1 MPHHNSVFHSVLASM
16 SWGVFDRAVAE
27 HGADKHVRHLSTR
40 TQFIALLY
48 GQLSGASSLRALVS
62 SFASHAKRLYHLAA
76 RPVARSSLSD
86 ANAHRPEA
94 VFAAVFAALV
104 ARVHPEL
111 ARRMADCV
119 LLIDS
124 TTMRLSQLSESWA
137 RFSTDLCGVKAHV
150 VYDAAAESP
159 VYLAVTPQRTNDI
172 TVAQAM
178 PLQPGATY
186 VFDLGYYDYAWWAEL
201 HDAGCRILGS
211 SPRTTRLK
219 ANTPLSI
226 ETERMIEPGELATDS
241 AVILSDRTG
250 TLPKR
255 QTNRRQNPMHHV
267 VREVRVRIETGKVL
281 RLLTNDLTAPAQEI
295 ADLYRQRWAI
305 ELFFRWVKQTL
316 NITRFF
322 GRSENAVRIQIAVAL
337 ITYLLLRIAQV
348 THRLALSPLRFAQL
362 VRDNLMHRKT
372 LQQIVQPD
380 LRPPISPLAGQGVL
394 WS

>member
-1 MPHHNSVFHSVLASM
+1 MRHQNSVFHSVLKSM
-16 SWGVFDRAVAE
+16 PWGEFDRAVERHA
-27 HGADKHVRHLSTR
+27 ADKHVRMLTTR
-40 TQFIALLY
+40 TQFMALLY
-48 GQLSGASSLRALVS
+48 GQLSKSSSLRALVS
-62 SFASHAKRLYHLAA
+62 SFASHAQRLYHLGA

-94 VFAAVFAALV
+94 VFAAVFSALV
-104 ARVHPEL
+104 ARAHPTL
-111 ARRMADCV
+111 ARRVADCV

-124 TTMRLSQLSESWA
+124 TTMRLSQLSQSWA

-150 VYDAAAESP
+150 VYDTAAASP
-159 VYLAVTPQRTNDI
+159 VYLAVTPQRTHDI

-178 PLQPGATY
+178 PIQAGATY

-201 HDAGCRILGS
+201 HDAGCRIV
-211 SPRTTRLK
+211 TRLK
-219 ANTPLSI
+219 VNTPLTVA
-226 ETERMIEPGELATDS
+226 TERMIEPGELATDS

-250 TLPKR
+250 TLPER
-255 QTNRRQNPMHHV
+255 QANRRQNPMRHL
-267 VREVRVRIETGKVL
+267 VREVRVSTETGKVL
-281 RLLTNDLTAPAQEI
+281 RLLTNDLTASAQEI

-322 GRSENAVRIQIAVAL
+322 GRSENAVRIQIAIAL
-337 ITYLLLRIAQV
+337 ITYLLLRLAQTTQGIV
-348 THRLALSPLRFAQL
+348 LSPRRFADL

-380 LRPPISPLAGQGVL
+380 LRPPIPPDHQQGLL
-394 WS
+394 WT